1 MKNSTLVFFLLISL
15 SISSMAQRFE
25 GGFLA
30 GMVASQ
36 VDGDTYAGYNKLGFS
51 AGAYVFT
58 PLSSKTNIQVEIKY
72 ISKGANKKLTD
83 QDIRQYT
90 SYLNY
95 IELPVL
101 LKLST
106 SKKIDWEA
114 GIGFGYLFS
123 FSERDENGVLP
134 SEESAHFKPLELSAL
149 LGMNYAFTDH
159 LSANIRFSYSI
170 LPIVKY
176 GQTTARY
183 FPSGA
188 FNNLFNI
195 SVYYHLGGKRNY

>member
-1 MKNSTLVFFLLISL
+1 MKTIELILILWISL
-15 SISSMAQRFE
+15 FISSSAQRFE

-36 VDGDTYAGYNKLGFS
+36 VDGDTYSGYNKLGFS

-58 PLSSKTNIQVEIKY
+58 PISSKTDLQLEIKY
-72 ISKGANKKLTD
+72 ISKGANKKVSD
-83 QDIRQYT
+83 PDIRQYT

-95 IELPVL
+95 IEFPVL
-101 LKLST
+101 LKLNT
-106 SKKIDWEA
+106 SKKIDWEG

-123 FSERDENGVLP
+123 FSEKDENGLLP
-134 SEESAHFKPLELSAL
+134 SEESAHFKPFELSGL
-149 LGMNYAFTDH
+149 LGMNYAFTEH
-159 LSANIRFSYSI
+159 FSANIRFSYSI
-170 LPIVKY
+170 LPVMDY

-183 FPSGA
+183 FRSGA

-195 SVYYHLGGKRNY
+195 SVYYSLEGKKNY